1 MLFYRQKGVNPVE
14 DYGYADGA
22 QVRKQQLGEEIANA
36 ISHGLGALLAIA
48 GLVLLLVR
56 AVLYGTPISVVS
68 VSLYGASMI
77 VLYSIS
83 CLYHALTLPK
93 GKKVFQILDHCSIFL
108 LILGTYI
115 PIALVGIGGAFGW
128 VVFGVIT
135 ACAVLGVTLNAID
148 LHRWKKLS
156 LVLYVVMGWLAL
168 FTIRPI
174 LREVPLGG
182 VVLLLVGGIF
192 YTLGVLFYKKKE
204 WKYMHFVWHLFVIA
218 GSVFHFFMIY
228 LYIL

>member
-1 MLFYRQKGVNPVE
+1 MA
-14 DYGYADGA
+14 DYGYANEGI
-22 QVRKQQLGEEIANA
+22 VRKQQLGEEIANA

-48 GLVLLLVR
+48 GMVLLLLR
-56 AVLYGTPISVVS
+56 AVLYGTVISVVS
-68 VSLYGASMI
+68 AALYGTSMI
-77 VLYSIS
+77 LLYTIS
-83 CLYHALTLPK
+83 CLYHALTLPR
-93 GKKVFQILDHCSIFL
+93 GKKVFQVLDHCSIFL

-135 ACAVLGVTLNAID
+135 ACAVLGVTLNAVD
-148 LHRWKKLS
+148 LHRWKRFS

-174 LREVPLGG
+174 LRAVPIGGVILLLLGG
-182 VVLLLVGGIF
+182 VF
-192 YTLGVLFYKKKE
+192 YTLGVIFYKKKE

-218 GSVFHFFMIY
+218 GSVMHFFMIY

>member
-1 MLFYRQKGVNPVE
+1 MAEYI
-14 DYGYADGA
+14 DYTNGI
-22 QVRKQQLGEEIANA
+22 QVRKQQLGEEIANS
-36 ISHGLGALLAIA
+36 ISHGIGALLAIA
-48 GLVLLLVR
+48 GMVLLLVR
-56 AVLYGTPISVVS
+56 ATFHGTAISIVS
-68 VSLYGASMI
+68 ATLYGASMI
-77 VLYSIS
+77 LLYTIS
-83 CLYHALTLPK
+83 CLYHALTLPR

-128 VVFGVIT
+128 VVFGVIS
-135 ACAVLGVTLNAID
+135 ACAVIGVTLNAID

-174 LREVPLGG
+174 LRAVSPGGVLLLLLGG
-182 VVLLLVGGIF
+182 VF

-204 WKYMHFVWHLFVIA
+204 WHYMHFVWHLFVIA
-218 GSVFHFFMIY
+218 GSVLHFFMIY
-228 LYIL
+228 FYFYSAI